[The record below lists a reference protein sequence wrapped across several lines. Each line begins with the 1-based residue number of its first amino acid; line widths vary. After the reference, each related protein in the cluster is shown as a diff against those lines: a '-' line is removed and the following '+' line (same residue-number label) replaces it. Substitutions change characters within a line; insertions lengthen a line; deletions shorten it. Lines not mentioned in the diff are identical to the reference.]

1 MVDQIQITKQFG
13 FDVNDYGKINFS
25 GIIAKLAIQILS
37 AILPTQLIHIVLH
50 WYMHVQYSE

>member
-1 MVDQIQITKQFG
+1 MVYQIQITKQFG

-37 AILPTQLIHIVLH
+37 PILPNTINT
-50 WYMHVQYSE
+50 

>member
-1 MVDQIQITKQFG
+1 MVYQIQITKQFG

-37 AILPTQLIHIVLH
+37 AILPNTINT
-50 WYMHVQYSE
+50 